1 MSWRN
6 RFTGVSVTAALTV
19 AFALGGGMPATA
31 STIPSDERT
40 SAMLETSPDVVASNE
55 TPVMEDSEAV
65 TAVPIV
71 AIIVAA
77 IAAGGTAHA
86 RGAEAA
92 KTAYYAGYRNDAY
105 QQDKWLIRAT
115 AVGLVGPVLG
125 ISFMVG
131 FQNQFYSMP

>member
-1 MSWRN
+1 MSWKN
-6 RFTGVSVTAALTV
+6 HITGVSVTTALTV
-19 AFALGGGMPATA
+19 AFALGGGLPATA
-31 STIPSDERT
+31 STAPSDEL
-40 SAMLETSPDVVASNE
+40 APALVETSSDVVAPNE
-55 TPVMEDSEAV
+55 AAIAKDSESV

-86 RGAEAA
+86 MGAEAA